1 MKAIRLDCAKKS
13 SIMRTEIRTT
23 VIVLT
28 TILTLMSCGKEKD
41 NNHVPPGR
49 VARMTVTQHTPDTAY
64 RLEYIFEW
72 QDTLLECVKCL
83 LPDGRTERMECRY
96 SGTRLTETAVYTADG
111 AMRER
116 WTYTYSDGK
125 LARQTL
131 TMQGGKT
138 DCTFAYDGAH
148 PVSVTYRRQAAD
160 GREHDYERRF
170 AWQGGNVS
178 EESIREDGTEVQRT
192 AFRYGD
198 TPNPLRLPLG
208 MELSTCWSLTR
219 TGVMGDYYHMLPLH
233 FSAGCPLAAV
243 CDEGASY
250 TAEYTCDGDGRPTTA
265 TLQHGDIRTEI
276 EILYLLR

>member
-1 MKAIRLDCAKKS
+1 
-13 SIMRTEIRTT
+13 
-23 VIVLT
+23 
-28 TILTLMSCGKEKD
+28 MSCGKEKD
-41 NNHVPPGR
+41 NSHVPSGR
-49 VARMTVTQHTPDTAY
+49 VAHMTVTQHTPDTAY
-64 RLEYIFEW
+64 RLEYTFAW

-96 SGTRLTETAVYTADG
+96 SGTRLTETAVYAADG

-116 WTYTYSDGK
+116 WIYTYSGDR

-131 TMQGGKT
+131 TMEGCSAE
-138 DCTFAYDGAH
+138 CTF
-148 PVSVTYRRQAAD
+148 R
-160 GREHDYERRF
+160 
-170 AWQGGNVS
+170 
-178 EESIREDGTEVQRT
+178 RT

-233 FSAGCPLAAV
+233 FSAGCPVAAV

-265 TLQHGDIRTEI
+265 TLQHGAIRTEI
-276 EILYLLR
+276 EIRYLLR

>member
-1 MKAIRLDCAKKS
+1 
-13 SIMRTEIRTT
+13 MRTRNQ
-23 VIVLT
+23 T
-28 TILTLMSCGKEKD
+28 TIIIFAAMLALMSCGKEKE
-41 NNHVPPGR
+41 NYHVPSGR

-96 SGTRLTETAVYTADG
+96 SDTRLTETAVYTADG

-116 WTYTYSDGK
+116 WTYTYSGDR

-131 TMQGGKT
+131 TMEGCST
-138 DCTFAYDGAH
+138 ECTFRYEGSR
-148 PVSVTYRRQAAD
+148 PVGISYRRHAAD

-170 AWQGGNVS
+170 AWLGGNVS
-178 EESIREDGTEVQRT
+178 EESILEDGTEVQRT

-208 MELSTCWSLTR
+208 MELSTCWSLTH

-233 FSAGCPLAAV
+233 YSAVCPVAAD

-250 TAEYTCDGDGRPTTA
+250 TAEYSCDEDGRPVSGI
-265 TLQHGDIRTEI
+265 LQHGDIRTEVAVA
-276 EILYLLR
+276 YY

>member
-1 MKAIRLDCAKKS
+1 MKAIRLDCAKKT
-13 SIMRTEIRTT
+13 SIMRTVIRTT

-41 NNHVPPGR
+41 NSHVPSGR
-49 VARMTVTQHTPDTAY
+49 VAHITVTQHTPDTAY
-64 RLEYIFEW
+64 RLEYTFAW
-72 QDTLLECVKCL
+72 QDTLLEGVSCL

-96 SGTRLTETAVYTADG
+96 FGTRLTETAVYTADG

-116 WTYTYSDGK
+116 WTYTYSGDR

-131 TMQGGKT
+131 TMEGCSAE
-138 DCTFAYDGAH
+138 CTFRYEGSR
-148 PVSVTYRRQAAD
+148 PVGISYRRHAAD

-208 MELSTCWSLTR
+208 MELSTCWSLTH

-233 FSAGCPLAAV
+233 FSAGCPVAAD
-243 CDEGASY
+243 CDEGTSY
-250 TAEYTCDGDGRPTTA
+250 TAEYSCDEDGRPVSG
-265 TLQHGDIRTEI
+265 TLRHGNIRTEI
-276 EILYLLR
+276 AVAYF

>member
-1 MKAIRLDCAKKS
+1 
-13 SIMRTEIRTT
+13 MRTEIRTT

-41 NNHVPPGR
+41 NSHVPSGR
-49 VARMTVTQHTPDTAY
+49 VAHMTVTQHTPDTAY
-64 RLEYIFEW
+64 RLEYTFEW
-72 QDTLLECVKCL
+72 WDTLLECVKCL

-131 TMQGGKT
+131 TMQGGTT

-148 PVSVTYRRQAAD
+148 PVSVSYRRQAAD
-160 GREHDYERRF
+160 GREHDYEHRF
-170 AWQGGNVS
+170 TWRNGNIV
-178 EESIREDGTEVQRT
+178 EEHIREDGTEVRRT
-192 AFRYGD
+192 AFRYGNA
-198 TPNPLRLPLG
+198 PNPLRLPLG

-233 FSAGCPLAAV
+233 FSAVCPVAAV

-250 TAEYTCDGDGRPTTA
+250 TAEYTCDTDGRPTTA

-276 EILYLLR
+276 EIRYLLR

>member
-1 MKAIRLDCAKKS
+1 
-13 SIMRTEIRTT
+13 MRTRNQ
-23 VIVLT
+23 T
-28 TILTLMSCGKEKD
+28 TIIIFAAMLALMSCGKEKE
-41 NNHVPPGR
+41 NYHVPSGR

-116 WTYTYSDGK
+116 WIYTYSGDR

-131 TMQGGKT
+131 TMEGRLARQTLTMEGCSAE
-138 DCTFAYDGAH
+138 CTFRYEGSR
-148 PVSVTYRRQAAD
+148 PVGISYRRQAAD
-160 GREHDYERRF
+160 GREHDYEHRF
-170 AWQGGNVS
+170 TWRNGNVA
-178 EESIREDGTEVQRT
+178 EEGIREDGTEVRRT
-192 AFRYGD
+192 AFRYGNV
-198 TPNPLRLPLG
+198 PNPLRLPLG

-233 FSAGCPLAAV
+233 FSAGCPVAAD

-276 EILYLLR
+276 EIRYLLR

>member
-23 VIVLT
+23 
-28 TILTLMSCGKEKD
+28 ILTLMSCGKEKD
-41 NNHVPPGR
+41 NSHVPSRR
-49 VARMTVTQHTPDTAY
+49 VAHMTVTQHTPDTAY
-64 RLEYIFEW
+64 RLEYTFEW
-72 QDTLLECVKCL
+72 WDTLLECVKCL

-131 TMQGGKT
+131 TMQGGTT

-148 PVSVTYRRQAAD
+148 PVSVSYRRQAAD
-160 GREHDYERRF
+160 GREHDYEHRF
-170 AWQGGNVS
+170 TWRNGNIV
-178 EESIREDGTEVQRT
+178 EEHIREDGTEVRRT
-192 AFRYGD
+192 AFRYGNA
-198 TPNPLRLPLG
+198 PNPLRLPLG

-233 FSAGCPLAAV
+233 FSAGCPVVAV

-276 EILYLLR
+276 EIRYLLR

>member
-1 MKAIRLDCAKKS
+1 MKAIRLDCAKKT

-41 NNHVPPGR
+41 NSHVPSGR
-49 VARMTVTQHTPDTAY
+49 VAHITVTQHTPDTAY
-64 RLEYIFEW
+64 RLEYTFAW
-72 QDTLLECVKCL
+72 QDTLLEGVSCL

-116 WTYTYSDGK
+116 WTYIYSDGK

-131 TMQGGKT
+131 TMQGGTT

-148 PVSVTYRRQAAD
+148 PVSVSYRRHAAD
-160 GREHDYERRF
+160 GREHDYERRL
-170 AWQGGNVS
+170 S

-233 FSAGCPLAAV
+233 FSAGCPVTAD
-243 CDEGASY
+243 CDEGTSY
-250 TAEYTCDGDGRPTTA
+250 TAEYSCDEDGRPVSG
-265 TLQHGDIRTEI
+265 TLRHGNIRTEI
-276 EILYLLR
+276 AVAYF

>member
-1 MKAIRLDCAKKS
+1 
-13 SIMRTEIRTT
+13 MRTSAIIFASIFLAAA
-23 VIVLT
+23 V
-28 TILTLMSCGKEKD
+28 SCSDGEKAS
-41 NNHVPPGR
+41 PSPSGR
-49 VARMTVTQHTPDTAY
+49 VARMTVTQHTPDTAD
-64 RLEYIFEW
+64 RLEYTFEW
-72 QDTLLECVKCL
+72 QDTLLECVSCL
-83 LPDGRTERMECRY
+83 LPDGRTERLECRY

-131 TMQGGKT
+131 TMQGGTT

-148 PVSVTYRRQAAD
+148 PVSVSYRRHAAD
-160 GREHDYERRF
+160 GREHDYEHRF
-170 AWQGGNVS
+170 TWRNGNIV
-178 EESIREDGTEVQRT
+178 EEHIREDGTEVQRT

-208 MELSTCWSLTR
+208 MELSTCWSLTH

-233 FSAGCPLAAV
+233 FSAGCPVAAV
-243 CDEGASY
+243 CDEGTSY

-276 EILYLLR
+276 EIRYLLR

>member
-1 MKAIRLDCAKKS
+1 
-13 SIMRTEIRTT
+13 MRTRNQ
-23 VIVLT
+23 T
-28 TILTLMSCGKEKD
+28 TIIIFAAMLALMSCGKEKE
-41 NNHVPPGR
+41 NYHVPSGR

-96 SGTRLTETAVYTADG
+96 SDTRLTETAVYTADG

-131 TMQGGKT
+131 TMQGGTT

-148 PVSVTYRRQAAD
+148 PVSVSYRRQAAD
-160 GREHDYERRF
+160 GREHDYEHRF

-233 FSAGCPLAAV
+233 FSAGCPVAAD

-250 TAEYTCDGDGRPTTA
+250 TAEYTCDEDGRPVSGI
-265 TLQHGDIRTEI
+265 LQHGDIRTEVAVA
-276 EILYLLR
+276 YY

>member
-1 MKAIRLDCAKKS
+1 
-13 SIMRTEIRTT
+13 MRTEIRTT

-28 TILTLMSCGKEKD
+28 TILTLMSCGKEK
-41 NNHVPPGR
+41 NNSHVPSGR
-49 VARMTVTQHTPDTAY
+49 VAHMTVTQHTPDTAY
-64 RLEYIFEW
+64 RLEYTFEW
-72 QDTLLECVKCL
+72 QDTLLEGVSCL

-96 SGTRLTETAVYTADG
+96 FGTRLTETAVYTADG
-111 AMRER
+111 TMRER

-131 TMQGGKT
+131 TMQGGTT

-148 PVSVTYRRQAAD
+148 PVSVSYRRHAAD

-233 FSAGCPLAAV
+233 FSAGCPVAAD

-276 EILYLLR
+276 EIRYLLR

>member
-1 MKAIRLDCAKKS
+1 MKAIRLDCAKKT
-13 SIMRTEIRTT
+13 SIMRTVIRTT

-28 TILTLMSCGKEKD
+28 TIWTLMSCGKEKD
-41 NNHVPPGR
+41 NSHVPSGR
-49 VARMTVTQHTPDTAY
+49 VAHITVTQHTPDTAY
-64 RLEYIFEW
+64 RLEYTFEW
-72 QDTLLECVKCL
+72 QDTLLEGVSCL

-116 WTYTYSDGK
+116 WSYTYSGDR

-131 TMQGGKT
+131 TMQGGTT

-148 PVSVTYRRQAAD
+148 PVSVSYRRHAAD

-219 TGVMGDYYHMLPLH
+219 TGVMGDYYHMLPLN
-233 FSAGCPLAAV
+233 FSAGCPVAAV

-250 TAEYTCDGDGRPTTA
+250 TAEYSCDEDGRPVSG
-265 TLQHGDIRTEI
+265 TLRHGNIRTEI
-276 EILYLLR
+276 AVAYF

>member
-1 MKAIRLDCAKKS
+1 MRASTIFLTAI
-13 SIMRTEIRTT
+13 
-23 VIVLT
+23 
-28 TILTLMSCGKEKD
+28 ILTAAVSCGKEKD
-41 NNHVPPGR
+41 NSHVPSGR
-49 VARMTVTQHTPDTAY
+49 VAHMTVTQHTPDTAY
-64 RLEYIFEW
+64 RLEYTFEW

-111 AMRER
+111 TMRER

-131 TMQGGKT
+131 TMQGGTT

-148 PVSVTYRRQAAD
+148 PVGVSYRRQAAD
-160 GREHDYERRF
+160 GREHDYEHRF

-233 FSAGCPLAAV
+233 FSAGCPVAAD

-276 EILYLLR
+276 EIRYLLR

>member
-1 MKAIRLDCAKKS
+1 
-13 SIMRTEIRTT
+13 MRTSAIIFASIFLAAA
-23 VIVLT
+23 V
-28 TILTLMSCGKEKD
+28 SCSDGEKAS
-41 NNHVPPGR
+41 PSPSGR
-49 VARMTVTQHTPDTAY
+49 VAHMTVTQHTPDTAD
-64 RLEYIFEW
+64 RLEYTFEW

-83 LPDGRTERMECRY
+83 LPDGRTERLECRY

-131 TMQGGKT
+131 TMQGGTT

-148 PVSVTYRRQAAD
+148 PVSVSYRRHAAD
-160 GREHDYERRF
+160 GREHDYEHRF
-170 AWQGGNVS
+170 TWRNGNIV
-178 EESIREDGTEVQRT
+178 EEHIREDGTEVQRT
-192 AFRYGD
+192 AFRYGN

-233 FSAGCPLAAV
+233 FSTCCPVAAV

-250 TAEYTCDGDGRPTTA
+250 TAEYSCDENGRPVSG
-265 TLQHGDIRTEI
+265 TLRHGDIRTEI
-276 EILYLLR
+276 AVAYF

>member
-1 MKAIRLDCAKKS
+1 MKPSAIFLS
-13 SIMRTEIRTT
+13 
-23 VIVLT
+23 IVLV
-28 TILTLMSCGKEKD
+28 LAAVSCGKEKE
-41 NNHVPPGR
+41 NYHVPSGR
-49 VARMTVTQHTPDTAY
+49 VAHMTVTQHTPDTAY
-64 RLEYIFEW
+64 RLEYTFAW

-131 TMQGGKT
+131 TMQGGTT

-148 PVSVTYRRQAAD
+148 PVSVSYRRHAAD
-160 GREHDYERRF
+160 GREHDYEHRF

-233 FSAGCPLAAV
+233 FSAVCPVAAV

-250 TAEYTCDGDGRPTTA
+250 TAEYTCDTDGRPTTA

-276 EILYLLR
+276 EIRYLLR